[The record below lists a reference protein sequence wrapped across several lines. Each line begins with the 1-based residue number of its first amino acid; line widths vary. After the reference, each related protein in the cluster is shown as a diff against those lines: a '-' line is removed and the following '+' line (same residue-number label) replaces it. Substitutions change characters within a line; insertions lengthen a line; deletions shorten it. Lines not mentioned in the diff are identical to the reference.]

1 MPYLRIHPLGRVP
14 ALVDGDTV
22 IFESIAICMY
32 LADKYPEKK
41 LAPAVGTPER
51 GQYYQW
57 MLFAASELE
66 PPLVE
71 YANHTQFL
79 PAEKRNPEIAAA
91 AKEKVLAAIK
101 VVEHAMLGK
110 MYLVA
115 ERLSAVDM
123 VVGSLMRWAE
133 TMKLLEGA
141 PDLALL
147 ALRIEEPRRLQE
159 GQLLTPSLAGPLPTS
174 AGVYNPPQTATLPSL
189 DLQGLAPA
197 LPPMGERE
205 RPAKAGSV
213 HATGSRLPPPRSHG
227 DHEGYTE
234 FFCSILG
241 QKNGKTP

>member
-1 MPYLRIHPLGRVP
+1 TRATRPRWLLEQLGEPYELVNVDLQKGEHKQLPYLRIHPLGRVP

-141 PDLALL
+141 PDLASWLYEL
-147 ALRIEEPRRLQE
+147 KSHA
-159 GQLLTPSLAGPLPTS
+159 AFK
-174 AGVYNPPQTATLPSL
+174 
-189 DLQGLAPA
+189 
-197 LPPMGERE
+197 
-205 RPAKAGSV
+205 KANS
-213 HATGSRLPPPRSHG
+213 
-227 DHEGYTE
+227 
-234 FFCSILG
+234 
-241 QKNGKTP
+241 